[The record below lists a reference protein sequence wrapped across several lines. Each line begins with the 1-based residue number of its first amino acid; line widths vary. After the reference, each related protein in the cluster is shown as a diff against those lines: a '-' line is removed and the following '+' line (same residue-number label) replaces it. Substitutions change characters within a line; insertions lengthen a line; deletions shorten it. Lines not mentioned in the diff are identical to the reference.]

1 LVERLLGLSQGK
13 RFRTEGVIMF
23 TAFFHKLNENNLLS
37 YLAKM
42 RNPQQVVVDLH
53 AQGVDVCFDQAERL
67 YHGIHEEGMNED
79 DVEDIC
85 GLGA

>member
-1 LVERLLGLSQGK
+1 
-13 RFRTEGVIMF
+13 M
-23 TAFFHKLNENNLLS
+23 LS